1 MARIRDLDPATY
13 ARHVLHTRE
22 RCWAET
28 NCYTDVVIELLHGLG
43 FEPLAALPFTLAIDF
58 DVDQWTFFKFPH
70 ADVEELFALAMLE
83 MAPWKPLVVHVHDHV
98 AAGRPVLVEL
108 DSFFLPD
115 TQGTAY
121 GIAHVKSTVA
131 VNAIDLAA
139 GTMEYFHNQGY
150 FALDGQDFR
159 DVFQTDGLVHERM
172 LPPYIE
178 FVKPLPRQAP
188 LEGSALVEASRALV
202 DKHVTRL
209 PPHNPFRV
217 YREQLAADMDEL
229 LEGGL
234 DRFHE
239 YSFVTL
245 RQLGAC
251 YELAAAGQGWL
262 DEQGV
267 YDLGSARAELDG
279 IAATA
284 KLLQMKLARSV
295 MRKRALDLAPLDEMA
310 ERWERAMASLGA

>member
-13 ARHVLHTRE
+13 ERHVLHTRD
-22 RCWAET
+22 RSWAET
-28 NCYTDVVIELLHGLG
+28 NCYSDVVIELLHGLG

-70 ADVEELFALAMLE
+70 ADVEQLFGLAFSEL
-83 MAPWKPLVVHVHDHV
+83 APWKPLAVHVHDHV

-121 GIAHVKSTVA
+121 RLAHVKSTVA
-131 VNAIDLAA
+131 VNAIDLEAE
-139 GTMEYFHNQGY
+139 TMEYFHNQGY
-150 FALDGQDFR
+150 YALDGQDFR
-159 DVFQTDGLVHERM
+159 DVFQTEGLVHERM

-188 LEGSALVEASRALV
+188 LQGAELVAASRALV
-202 DKHVTRL
+202 DKHVRRL
-209 PPHNPFRV
+209 PEQNPFRV
-217 YREQLAADMDEL
+217 YREQLAADMDGI
-229 LEGGL
+229 LEAGL
-234 DRFHE
+234 DRFHD

-251 YELAAAGQGWL
+251 YELAAAGLGWL
-262 DEQGV
+262 SEHGAYGLDE
-267 YDLGSARAELDG
+267 ARGELDA
-279 IAATA
+279 ISATSKA
-284 KLLQMKLARSV
+284 LQMKLARCV
-295 MRKRALDLAPLDEMA
+295 MRRRALDLAPLDEMA
-310 ERWERAMASLGA
+310 ERWERAMGALGA